1 MDPLPSADAIPTSRD
16 LPTDVLVMMFPPPA
30 QGCLPPVLHPVSA
43 HILELFVQGWLP
55 VEEFMRLFSLPNSDY
70 IPITECILRSMA
82 S

>member
-1 MDPLPSADAIPTSRD
+1 LPE
-16 LPTDVLVMMFPPPA
+16 DVLVMTFPPPA
-30 QGCLPPVLHPVSA
+30 EGCLPPVLHPVSA
-43 HILELFVQGWLP
+43 HILELFFQGWLP